1 MCLIKK
7 VLARRRKERMRKEEK
22 SLVTRGR
29 KVGEKKMISNNHYHN
44 CDWKARRANFR
55 GKKKDDFLEGNEM
68 AKKS

>member
-1 MCLIKK
+1 
-7 VLARRRKERMRKEEK
+7 MRKEEK

-29 KVGEKKMISNNHYHN
+29 KVGEKKMISDNHYHN